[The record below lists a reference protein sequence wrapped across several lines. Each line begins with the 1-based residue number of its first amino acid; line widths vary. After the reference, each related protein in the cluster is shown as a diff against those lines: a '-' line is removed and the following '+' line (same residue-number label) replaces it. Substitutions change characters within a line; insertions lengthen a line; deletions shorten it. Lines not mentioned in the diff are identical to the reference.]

1 MSDYEHKDMSGN
13 LFKNEKKEK
22 KGQPDYRGGCKIRGE
37 VYVIAGWINTS
48 KDTGKK
54 YINFKF
60 QTEEEAAQYEN
71 KEKKD
76 NKSSD
81 EPIKVKS
88 DEDIPF

>member
-1 MSDYEHKDMSGN
+1 MSEDFEHEDMSGN

-22 KGQPDYRGGCKIRGE
+22 KKQKDYWGSCKIRGE
-37 VYVIAGWINTS
+37 VYEIAGWINIS
-48 KDTGKK
+48 QDTGKK
-54 YINFKF
+54 YIGFKF
-60 QTEEEAAQYEN
+60 QTEEEAAKY

-76 NKSSD
+76 NKSSG

>member
-1 MSDYEHKDMSGN
+1 MSDFEHEDMSGN

-22 KGQPDYRGGCKIRGE
+22 KKQKDYWGSCKIRGE
-37 VYVIAGWINTS
+37 VYEIAGWINTS
-48 KDTGKK
+48 EKTGKK

-60 QTEEEAAQYEN
+60 QTEEEAAKY

>member
-1 MSDYEHKDMSGN
+1 MSEDFVHEDMTGN

-22 KGQPDYRGGCKIRGE
+22 KKQKDYWGSCKIRGE
-37 VYVIAGWINTS
+37 VYEIAGWINTS
-48 KDTGKK
+48 EKTGKK
-54 YINFKF
+54 YIGFKF
-60 QTEEEAAQYEN
+60 QTEEEAAKY